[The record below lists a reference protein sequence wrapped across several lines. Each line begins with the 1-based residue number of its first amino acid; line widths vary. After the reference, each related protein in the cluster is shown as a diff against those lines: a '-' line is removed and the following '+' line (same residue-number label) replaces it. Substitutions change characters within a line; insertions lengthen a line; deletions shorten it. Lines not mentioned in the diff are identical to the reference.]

1 MHFRLRR
8 LRVLG
13 GIKIKAVLLKVEHGG
28 RSWGAI
34 EQVSQVL
41 KSDKNHRCFH
51 WEEVDLEVA
60 IEFSDLNFRD
70 GSISRD
76 SITLSFG
83 NEECNRFVNLELHFA
98 LLGGNFSVVEEL
110 NEVAGVDLNAL
121 INSVG
126 LVEGLAYTTAI
137 IVQETPVLHDLNDS
151 VGEYRSSL
159 RAIIHDSEL
168 HAGGWATNGQG
179 RVDGVVVG

>member
-83 NEECNRFVNLELHFA
+83 NEECNRLVNLELHLA
-98 LLGGNFSVVEEL
+98 LLGGNFSVVKEL
-110 NEVAGVDLNAL
+110 NEVAGIDLNAHFVRVFL
-121 INSVG
+121 IKRFTN
-126 LVEGLAYTTAI
+126 TTAI
-137 IVQETPVLHDLNDS
+137 IVQETPVLHDLNDTIR
-151 VGEYRSSL
+151 E
-159 RAIIHDSEL
+159 
-168 HAGGWATNGQG
+168 N
-179 RVDGVVVG
+179 

>member
-1 MHFRLRR
+1 MHGSLGR

-13 GIKIKAVLLKVEHGG
+13 SIKIKAVLLKVEHGG

-83 NEECNRFVNLELHFA
+83 NEECNRLVNLELHLT
-98 LLGGNFSVVEEL
+98 LLGGNFSVVKEL
-110 NEVAGVDLNAL
+110 NEVAGIDLNAHF
-121 INSVG
+121 VRVF
-126 LVEGLAYTTAI
+126 LVKRFTNTTAI
-137 IVQETPVLHDLNDS
+137 VVQETPVLHDLDDTIREN
-151 VGEYRSSL
+151 
-159 RAIIHDSEL
+159 
-168 HAGGWATNGQG
+168 
-179 RVDGVVVG
+179 